1 VVLHEKHDTAAVFP
15 TGEQEQMIG
24 AKVEHVR
31 KPQWPPQNRPMMVT
45 SKPANE
51 NVYSWTIGFGTYNA
65 SDRNLSVDC
74 LLPENVFPLAFLRF
88 LPNGSFLSKNF
99 ALG

>member
-1 VVLHEKHDTAAVFP
+1 MSRSAANAF
-15 TGEQEQMIG
+15 I
-24 AKVEHVR
+24 ACSAL
-31 KPQWPPQNRPMMVT
+31 PQGPPQNRPMMVT